1 MSLPRDTI
9 VIVGT
14 GFSGLGMAIRLKKA
28 GMENFV
34 LLEKAGEVGG
44 TWRENHYP
52 GAACDVPSPVYSFSF
67 EPNPNWSR
75 VFSPQAEILEY
86 LKHCADKYQIRS
98 HIRFHSHVE
107 SASYDEKSGL
117 WTLQIQGQGP
127 LVCRFLI
134 LASGGLS
141 RPSYPDI
148 PGLKTFE
155 GALFHTAA
163 WRHDVPLRGKRVA
176 VIGTGASAI
185 QVVPEMARVAQE
197 VKVFQRTPA
206 WILPKPDGVLSRRSR
221 PGNWLLRKLLYW
233 QFEMKAIA
241 LLRPKLMRYGQKM
254 AEAYLQ
260 DEIKDPKLREQLTP
274 KYIMGCKRILLSN
287 DFYKAMSQ
295 PQTKLL
301 TAGIETITPRGIKT
315 ADGIEHEVDAL
326 ICATGFQVAEASAP
340 FRISGRQGQIL
351 SEVWKDGAQAYLG
364 TTVNG
369 FPNMFII
376 VGPNSGLG
384 HNSIVF
390 IIESQVQYILG
401 ALRKALGKG
410 WKSLEVKPEV
420 QKAFNEKIQKRFHS
434 TVWSREHCRS
444 WYQTPSGKNTTIWP
458 GFSFTFRLRTHF
470 FDAMAYETQ
479 EAATTEL
486 ETSQPQL
493 NPLRLR

>member
-1 MSLPRDTI
+1 MNPGRETI

-28 GMENFV
+28 GIDDFV

-67 EPNPNWSR
+67 EPNPKWSR
-75 VFSPQAEILEY
+75 VFSPQAEILAY
-86 LKHCADKYQIRS
+86 LKHCADKYQIRP
-98 HIRFHSHVE
+98 HIRFHSEV
-107 SASYDEKSGL
+107 SAASYEVKSGL
-117 WTLQIQGQGP
+117 WTVQIQGQSP

-141 RPSYPDI
+141 RPSYPNI
-148 PGLKTFE
+148 PGLKNFQ

-163 WRHDVPLRGKRVA
+163 WRHDVPLHGQRVA

-185 QVVPEMARVAQE
+185 QVVPEMVRVAGE

-206 WILPKPDGVLSRRSR
+206 WILPKPDGLMPQRSR

-233 QFEMKAIA
+233 QFEMKALA

-254 AEAYLQ
+254 ALAFLK
-260 DEIKDPKLREQLTP
+260 DEVPDPKLREKLTP
-274 KYIMGCKRILLSN
+274 DYIMGCKRILLSN

-295 PQTKLL
+295 PQTQLI
-301 TAGIETITPRGIKT
+301 TSGIEEVTARGIRT
-315 ADGIEHEVDAL
+315 RDGAEHELDAV

-340 FRISGRQGQIL
+340 FPIQGRRGLVL

-364 TTVNG
+364 TTVSG

-401 ALRKALGKG
+401 ALRTARKKG
-410 WKSLEVKPEV
+410 WKSLEVKAGI
-420 QKAFNEKIQKRFHS
+420 QKAFNERIQKRFQN
-434 TVWSREHCRS
+434 TVWSREHCVS

-458 GFSFTFRLRTHF
+458 GFSFTFRLRTLF
-470 FDAMAYETQ
+470 FDRAAYETLETAAGQ
-479 EAATTEL
+479 EAGQAH
-486 ETSQPQL
+486 L
-493 NPLRLR
+493 NPLSTR

>member
-1 MSLPRDTI
+1 MSLPQETI

-28 GMENFV
+28 GIHDFV

-75 VFSPQAEILEY
+75 VFSPQAEILDY
-86 LKHCADKYQIRS
+86 LKHCADKYQIRP

-107 SASYDEKSGL
+107 GASFDEKSGL
-117 WTLQIQGQGP
+117 WTLLIQDQKP
-127 LVCRFLI
+127 LICRFLI

-148 PGLKTFE
+148 PGLQSFE

-163 WRHDVPLRGKRVA
+163 FRHDVPLKGKRVA

-185 QVVPEMARVAQE
+185 QVVPEVVREAHE

-206 WILPKPDGVLSRRSR
+206 WILPKPDGVLKQRSR

-241 LLRPKLMRYGQKM
+241 LLKPKLMRYGQRM
-254 AEAYLQ
+254 AEDWLK
-260 DEIKDPKLREQLTP
+260 DEVKDPTLRAQLTP
-274 KYIMGCKRILLSN
+274 QYIMGCKRVLLSN
-287 DFYKAMSQ
+287 DFYHAMSQ
-295 PQTKLL
+295 PQTKLI
-301 TAGIETITPRGIKT
+301 TSGIESVTRGGIKT
-315 ADGIEHEVDAL
+315 VDGAFHELDAV

-340 FRISGRQGQIL
+340 FKITGRRGQVL

-364 TTVNG
+364 TTVSG

-390 IIESQVQYILG
+390 IIESQVRYILG
-401 ALRKALGKG
+401 ALRQALKKG
-410 WKSLEVKPEV
+410 WKSLDVKAEV
-420 QKAFNEKIQKRFHS
+420 QSAFNERIQKRFHL
-434 TVWSREHCRS
+434 TVWSRENCKS

-458 GFSFTFRLRTHF
+458 GFSFTFRLRTLF
-470 FDAMAYETQ
+470 FDTAAYET
-479 EAATTEL
+479 L
-486 ETSQPQL
+486 EVNPALDGRPSQL
-493 NPLRLR
+493 DPLRLR

>member
-1 MSLPRDTI
+1 MSLPKETI

-28 GMENFV
+28 GIENFV
-34 LLEKAGEVGG
+34 LLEQAGEVGG

-67 EPNPNWSR
+67 ETNPNWSR

-86 LKHCADKYQIRS
+86 LKHCAEAYQIRP
-98 HIRFHSHVE
+98 HIRFHSRVE
-107 SASYDEKSGL
+107 SARFEEKSGL
-117 WTLQIQGQGP
+117 WTVHIQEQSP

-163 WRHDVPLRGKRVA
+163 WRHDVPLAGKRVA

-185 QVVPEMARVAQE
+185 QVVPEIAREAGE

-206 WILPKPDGVLSRRSR
+206 WILPKEDGPLKQRSR
-221 PGNWLLRKLLYW
+221 PGRWFLRKLLYW
-233 QFEMKAIA
+233 QFEMRALA

-260 DEIKDPKLREQLTP
+260 DEIKDPKLRAQLTP
-274 KYIMGCKRILLSN
+274 NYIMGCKRILLSN
-287 DFYKAMSQ
+287 DFYKAMIQ
-295 PQTKLL
+295 PQTKLV
-301 TAGIETITPRGIKT
+301 TAAIESVTPRGIKT
-315 ADGIEHEVDAL
+315 QDGVEHELDAVV
-326 ICATGFQVAEASAP
+326 CATGFQVAEASAP
-340 FRISGRQGQIL
+340 FLISGRRGRVL
-351 SEVWKDGAQAYLG
+351 SDVWKDGAQAYLG
-364 TTVNG
+364 TTVSG

-390 IIESQVQYILG
+390 IIESQVQYILS
-401 ALRKALGKG
+401 ALREALKKG
-410 WKSLEVKPEV
+410 WKSLDVKADI
-420 QKAFNEKIQKRFHS
+420 QNRFNERIQKRFHT

-458 GFSFTFRLRTHF
+458 GFSFTFRLRTLF
-470 FDAMAYETQ
+470 FDAASYEIQ
-479 EAATTEL
+479 EAATEV

-493 NPLRLR
+493 NPLRSR